1 MTLRAASALLLHL
14 CAMAALA
21 SAALADPVQFRSAPV
36 NPTPFMVR
44 QARLRGTVAVPRPG
58 DVIAGDIYK
67 PAGTGPFPAVV
78 ALHGCEGWPSS
89 EDGRRRQ
96 AERYISQ
103 GYVFLAVD
111 SFGPR
116 GIEQACVPPPGSASA
131 DRLGDAYGALDW
143 LSGQSFVNA
152 SRVAVLGASQGGSAA
167 LLAVSPVASS
177 QGYSH
182 RFAAAAAFYPVCSP
196 ALAVVNAPLLVL
208 IGALDDWTL
217 AADCQAMMTAPAEG
231 SAPKMLEVYPGA
243 YHAFNGQS
251 VRDHPREVFG
261 HHLEYNDAA
270 TKAANA
276 TLADFLSRTLKQRA

>member
-1 MTLRAASALLLHL
+1 M
-14 CAMAALA
+14 M
-21 SAALADPVQFRSAPV
+21 
-36 NPTPFMVR
+36 R
-44 QARLRGTVAVPRPG
+44 QAQLHGTVAVPRPG
-58 DVIAGDIYK
+58 DMIAGDLYK
-67 PAGTGPFPAVV
+67 PAGTGPFPAIV

-96 AERYISQ
+96 AERYVSQ
-103 GYVFLAVD
+103 GYVLLTVD

-143 LSGQSFVNA
+143 LSGQPFVDA

-177 QGYSH
+177 QGYNH

-196 ALAVVNAPLLVL
+196 SLAVVNAPLLVL

-217 AADCQAMMTAPAEG
+217 AADCQSMMAAPAEG
-231 SAPKMLEVYPGA
+231 SAPKTLAVYPGA

-251 VRDHPREVFG
+251 VRDHPRDVFG

-276 TLADFLSRTLKQRA
+276 TLADFLSRTLKQ

>member
-1 MTLRAASALLLHL
+1 MIAE
-14 CAMAALA
+14 
-21 SAALADPVQFRSAPV
+21 
-36 NPTPFMVR
+36 
-44 QARLRGTVAVPRPG
+44 
-58 DVIAGDIYK
+58 DVYK
-67 PAGTGPFPAVV
+67 PAGTGPFPAIV
-78 ALHGCEGWPSS
+78 ALHGCEGWPPS
-89 EDGRRRQ
+89 EDDRHRQ

-116 GIEQACVPPPGSASA
+116 GIEQACVPSPGSTNA
-131 DRLGDAYGALDW
+131 DRLGDAYGGLDW
-143 LSGQSFVNA
+143 LSGQPFVDA
-152 SRVAVLGASQGGSAA
+152 LRVAVLGASQGGSTA

-217 AADCQAMMTAPAEG
+217 AADCQAMMAAPADG
-231 SAPKMLEVYPGA
+231 SAAKTLEVYPGA

-251 VRDHPREVFG
+251 VRAHPREVFG

-276 TLADFLSRTLKQRA
+276 TLADFLSQTLKQ